1 MIPDGTVVKPGDELI
16 IKEGGSYANKRLAP
30 VKRTTPSGQ
39 IVINLDSCDYK
50 FSADGSPINR
60 DRNRYYLSV
69 PTHEERKQ
77 IIRQMNLNTLIHAY
91 HHACRN
97 KMITDD
103 QLERIVAIL
112 NEKESN

>member
-1 MIPDGTVVKPGDELI
+1 MIPKGSTVKVGDELI
-16 IKEGGSYANKRLAP
+16 IKEGGSYANKRLVP

-39 IVINLDSCDYK
+39 IVINLDGSDYK
-50 FSADGSPINR
+50 FSADGTPINR
-60 DRNRYYLSV
+60 DRNPYYLSV
-69 PTHEERKQ
+69 PTHDERKQ
-77 IIRQMNLNTLIHAY
+77 ITKQTNLDILIHAY

-112 NEKESN
+112 NEKA